1 MGTVLLC
8 KNNVCIVF
16 FILISVLVF
25 VSLPQPQKT
34 KKLHQTT
41 RMKLSTDQDI
51 FEYLF
56 KIKTVQRQYKYVTLK
71 YQASVIYM

>member
-34 KKLHQTT
+34 KKN
-41 RMKLSTDQDI
+41 
-51 FEYLF
+51 Y
-56 KIKTVQRQYKYVTLK
+56 IKPPGQN
-71 YQASVIYM
+71 